1 MKRKTKSGWT
11 REFSRESEKMKVG
24 KEKNEKKKSLLKKKN
39 FDVRKRS
46 EYDVECL
53 VKYFYSEK
61 YTIFEKGMNV

>member
-1 MKRKTKSGWT
+1 MR
-11 REFSRESEKMKVG
+11 
-24 KEKNEKKKSLLKKKN
+24 KKKTLLKKKF

-53 VKYFYSEK
+53 VKYLYSEK